1 VSILE
6 GAVEVFP
13 LFKKDLIQLEAKIL
27 NNIAACHRKESNNEL
42 VIKFTTKVIART
54 KYISDSRV
62 LLKAFLRRG
71 LAYEKQ
77 AKFLQAKEDM
87 LSVKQIEFDNKV
99 ASECLVDCCEAIK
112 NVYDK

>member
-1 VSILE
+1 MKGDQKFKKGQYGDAVKDFLSSVSILE

-13 LFKKDLIQLEAKIL
+13 LFKKDLIQLEAKIY

-77 AKFLQAKEDM
+77 AKFL
-87 LSVKQIEFDNKV
+87 
-99 ASECLVDCCEAIK
+99 
-112 NVYDK
+112 